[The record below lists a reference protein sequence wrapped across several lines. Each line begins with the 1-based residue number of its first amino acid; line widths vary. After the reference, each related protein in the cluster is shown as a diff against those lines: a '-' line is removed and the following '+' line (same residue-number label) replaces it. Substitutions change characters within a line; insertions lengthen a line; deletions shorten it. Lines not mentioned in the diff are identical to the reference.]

1 MAAVA
6 TCSTTCDERLASDA
20 VANDIAEPDVTELDS
35 ASAGLTLQVDEGTD
49 TAEDT
54 TRRAGP
60 LRGRAGSR
68 AQQSARPLRSKCSYS
83 IWPQDLPSPRRT
95 NMRLK

>member
-6 TCSTTCDERLASDA
+6 TCSTTYNKQLTSNPI
-20 VANDIAEPDVTELDS
+20 ANDIAEPDVTELDS
-35 ASAGLTLQVDEGTD
+35 ASAGLTLQVDDGTD

-68 AQQSARPLRSKCSYS
+68 AQQSARPLHSKYSYS
-83 IWPQDLPSPRRT
+83 I
-95 NMRLK
+95 